1 MCFRRSQVQF
11 SKRYEEGGAAQDNLL
26 PPTLPSRGLHGFT
39 KEETSV
45 QLSGRN
51 AGYDARLLP
60 DRVFQDGLRN
70 LDNAVVNRVQHQLT
84 QTVEPEFA
92 HDVAAVCSVCLR
104 RLHTEIQHGSDF
116 FCTLS
121 LSEMRPTLARRF
133 MMITDYPR

>member
-26 PPTLPSRGLHGFT
+26 PPTLPSRGLHGFA
-39 KEETSV
+39 KGETSV

-70 LDNAVVNRVQHQLT
+70 LETRTSL
-84 QTVEPEFA
+84 EPRCMGTDRSQFEQKSSKSYLNSPILQK
-92 HDVAAVCSVCLR
+92 H
-104 RLHTEIQHGSDF
+104 
-116 FCTLS
+116 
-121 LSEMRPTLARRF
+121 MRDR
-133 MMITDYPR
+133 I